1 MEHIQTIIIVV
12 IILTAIILIVLNQNL
27 LGFNNKS
34 KSKYETNREN
44 SINTSNGPLICPY
57 NSESEKNTNKPLSLS
72 DGMKKLNNINVPIK
86 DSSYTLEQVFGING
100 AKSQLLTEARYSNP
114 NQLISYD
121 NADDYVPKS
130 VLDSLV
136 TQEDLRYGNP
146 DVDGYSI
153 CDVNPSDDDGYYDPK
168 LMNIKLKSTSDPL
181 ILSISDETELVGEID
196 DIIRGSNN
204 PLPGPYSGKYK
215 KCNKI

>member
-1 MEHIQTIIIVV
+1 MEHIKTIIIVV
-12 IILTAIILIVLNQNL
+12 IILTAIILIVLNQDS
-27 LGFNNKS
+27 LGFNNK
-34 KSKYETNREN
+34 NRGNE
-44 SINTSNGPLICPY
+44 INNNGPLNCPY

-72 DGMKKLNNINVPIK
+72 EGMKKLNNTNVPIK
-86 DSSYTLEQVFGING
+86 DSSFTLEQVFGING

-114 NQLISYD
+114 ISFD
-121 NADDYVPKS
+121 NVDDYVPKS

-136 TQEDLRYGNP
+136 TPEDLRYGDP

-168 LMNIKLKSTSDPL
+168 LMNIKLKSTSNPL
-181 ILSISDETELVGEID
+181 ILSISDETELMGETD

-215 KCNKI
+215 KCNNI